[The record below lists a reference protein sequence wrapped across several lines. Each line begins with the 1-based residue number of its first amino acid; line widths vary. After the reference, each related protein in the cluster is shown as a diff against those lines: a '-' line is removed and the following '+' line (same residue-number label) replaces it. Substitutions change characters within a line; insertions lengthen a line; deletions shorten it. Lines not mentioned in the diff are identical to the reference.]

1 MIYLVKISTNCSEHI
16 DADIVIFNESGTVQ
30 FYENTHDTKVL
41 VKAFA
46 GGCWQTINN
55 ETLKNKPQIN
65 LVQNA

>member
-1 MIYLVKISTNCSEHI
+1 MIYLVKISLNCSEHI
-16 DADIVIFNESGTVQ
+16 DADIVIFNESGAVQ
-30 FYENTHDTKVL
+30 FYENMRGDRVL

-46 GGCWQTINN
+46 SGCWQTINN